1 MSKKLTLADL
11 LTKKEQLKKKKKRT
25 MALYIESLDAEIVIE
40 EPSRA
45 FAMEAIEMAQD
56 QTRSDQADA
65 HVVYNC
71 VIEPNLKDK
80 DLQKQFEC
88 VEPTDI
94 VDIIFRSGEV
104 SAISG
109 HVLELAGYGQGVQK
123 VDKELKN

>member
-1 MSKKLTLADL
+1 MNKKLTITDL
-11 LTKKEQLKKKKKRT
+11 LKQKEELKRKKKRT
-25 MALYIESLDAEIVIE
+25 LTLHVESLDAEIVIE

-80 DLQKQFEC
+80 ELQKQFGC

-94 VDIIFRSGEV
+94 VDIIFLSGEV

-109 HVLELAGYGQGVQK
+109 HVLELSGYGQGVKK
-123 VDKELKN
+123 VDRDLKN